1 MSSINSSGQAIQEIL
16 LNNYLKEAI
25 LSEFR
30 DFVATFW
37 NFIQTVQGEN
47 LPTKKITYFLSFKW
61 KYLWN
66 RLR

>member
-47 LPTKKITYFLSFKW
+47 LPTKKITNFLNFK
-61 KYLWN
+61 
-66 RLR
+66 